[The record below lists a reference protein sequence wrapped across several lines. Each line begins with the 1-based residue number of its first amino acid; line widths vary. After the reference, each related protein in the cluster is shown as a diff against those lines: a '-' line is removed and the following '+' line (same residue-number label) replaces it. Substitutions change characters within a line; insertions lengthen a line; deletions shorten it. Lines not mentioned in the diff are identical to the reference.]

1 MSLTEGQKLGHFE
14 IVEPIGKGGM
24 GEVYR
29 ARDTKL
35 GRDVAIKV
43 LPQDFLDDAERVARF
58 EREARLLAAL
68 NHPNIAT
75 IHGIEESDNQQFLVM
90 ELVEGQT
97 LAERIARGAIPLG
110 AALPLFEQIARGL
123 EAAHEK
129 SVIHRDLKPPN
140 IIISPDGTP
149 KLLDFG
155 LAKAYS
161 DDAVETG
168 LSQSPTLSRGTAAGV
183 ILGTAPYMSPEQ
195 ARGKSVDKRT
205 DIWAFACCLYEAL
218 TDRPAF
224 MGETVTDTIAKIV
237 EREPDWSRLPA
248 RTPVRIHEL
257 LRRCLQKDS
266 GERLRDIGDAR
277 LEIRTAL
284 SAPEEIVPSS
294 KIWPRKGLAIVGS
307 LLAGVVL
314 ATTFASHRA
323 PELDATVV
331 RFGIPL
337 APTDQLSD
345 PYGRA
350 VAFSPSGSHIAYA
363 ANGRLYLRGIDQ
375 FNATE
380 LLGSEGAAF
389 PFFSPDGRSIGFFAD
404 GEIKRLSILG
414 GDPLT
419 LCAADDADAFDRS
432 ASWGPDDT
440 IVFVTGRASVFGVSA
455 SGGTPELVAEVDVE
469 AGDVREIRSYH
480 RTAALSSSRSEA
492 RGILQTRTW

>member
-1 MSLTEGQKLGHFE
+1 MSLEPGRKLGHFE
-14 IVEPIGKGGM
+14 IFEPIGKGGM

-43 LPQDFLDDAERVARF
+43 LPKDFSDDAERVARF

-90 ELVEGQT
+90 ELVEGET

-110 AALPLFEQIARGL
+110 EALPLFEQIARGL

-129 SVIHRDLKPPN
+129 SVTHRDLKPPN
-140 IIISPDGTP
+140 IIVSPDGTP

-155 LAKAYS
+155 LAKAHVG
-161 DDAVETG
+161 DAAETG

-218 TDRPAF
+218 TDKPAF
-224 MGETVTDTIAKIV
+224 MGETVTDTIARIV

-284 SAPEEIVPSS
+284 SAPEEIVPNSRTDS
-294 KIWPRKGLAIVGS
+294 WPRKGLAIVVS

-314 ATTFASHRA
+314 ATALVSHRA
-323 PELDATVV
+323 PALDATVV

-350 VAFSPSGSHIAYA
+350 VAFSPTGSHIAYA
-363 ANGRLYLRGIDQ
+363 ANGRL
-375 FNATE
+375 
-380 LLGSEGAAF
+380 
-389 PFFSPDGRSIGFFAD
+389 
-404 GEIKRLSILG
+404 
-414 GDPLT
+414 
-419 LCAADDADAFDRS
+419 
-432 ASWGPDDT
+432 
-440 IVFVTGRASVFGVSA
+440 
-455 SGGTPELVAEVDVE
+455 
-469 AGDVREIRSYH
+469 
-480 RTAALSSSRSEA
+480 
-492 RGILQTRTW
+492 